1 MAKPANGHS
10 RIGHNSTVRGAIWL
24 TRSYNCIDKD
34 PEVDRFRTLIQGE
47 HLRETDLAALAGVA
61 DSTIKNMLGGETR
74 NPQHKTFAKIAGAL
88 GYEYTLTRE
97 QEPNYDKEIPKAREQ
112 RKLYRDQ
119 LARKRERQQLRKG

>member
-10 RIGHNSTVRGAIWL
+10 RIGHNSAVRGAIWL

-47 HLRETDLAALAGVA
+47 HLRETDLAALAGTAV
-61 DSTIKNMLGGETR
+61 STIKNMLGGETR

-97 QEPNYDKEIPKAREQ
+97 KAPNYESEIPKAREQ
-112 RKLYRDQ
+112 RKVYRDQ